1 VQDVTPGG
9 PSDRAGLRGGGRTEQ
24 FQGREYDVGGD
35 VIVAVGR
42 TPVREETDVAE
53 ALVGLDP
60 GSTVNVQVY
69 RDGKR
74 RTIRVKLGERPL
86 DAPRAG

>member
-1 VQDVTPGG
+1 
-9 PSDRAGLRGGGRTEQ
+9 
-24 FQGREYDVGGD
+24 
-35 VIVAVGR
+35 
-42 TPVREETDVAE
+42 
-53 ALVGLDP
+53 
-60 GSTVNVQVY
+60 VNVQVY